1 MIRLEK
7 LSKSF
12 PDGDLFNNVNV
23 FIKRGMRIGLIGP
36 NGSGK
41 TTLLRIMLGKDS
53 PDSGN
58 VHVDK
63 STTIGYL
70 AQDIVAGTGR
80 SILEEVLVSYP
91 EVRELEGKMLAL
103 SEAISKD
110 HNNMDLVNKLGDAQH
125 RFEALGGWNLEDKA
139 KKILSGLGFADE
151 KFTEP
156 MDVFSG
162 GWRMRVALASILLQQ
177 PDILFLDEPTNHLDL
192 EATIWLESF
201 LANWKGG
208 MVMISHDRT
217 FLDRSINNI
226 LEIDLKKI
234 TLYHGNYTKYTE
246 EKALRIEQHRNA
258 FRNQQKQIKDTERFI
273 ERFRSKNTKA
283 TQVQSRVKML
293 DKMEKIEAPTEQNH
307 SMNLRLPQ
315 PSRSLLN
322 VASCRNVT
330 KHYGDIEVFNNLDM
344 VVERGQKIGLVGH
357 NGAGKSTL
365 LKILAGVESVT
376 SGAVRI
382 GSSMVSAY
390 YAQHQLEILNPD
402 ETVFE
407 SIQKVS
413 QGWSETEMRTYLGSF
428 MFSGDEIEKYVKV
441 LSGGEKARV
450 ALARML
456 VQPFHLLLLDE
467 PTNHLDMMTRN
478 VVERALVQFS
488 GSIVCISHDRH
499 FLNNVTNLTC
509 EVGNGGIRL
518 FEGNYEY
525 YKWKK
530 QDEKQSKSERSKVKV
545 EPKEKSDYKERK
557 KIRNRL
563 NWIEKRFTTIDK
575 EIKIERALTKNPDHV
590 DDYEMLERT
599 LKKINILEQEYLDLM
614 EEQELLHSNHLL
626 TSL

>member
-1 MIRLEK
+1 MIRLEN

-12 PDGDLFNNVNV
+12 PDGDLFNNVNIS
-23 FIKRGMRIGLIGP
+23 IKRGMRIGLVGP

-53 PDSGN
+53 ADSGN
-58 VHVDK
+58 VQIDK

-80 SILEEVLVSYP
+80 SILEEVLVAYP
-91 EVRELEGKMLAL
+91 EVRELEGKILAL

-110 HNNMDLVNKLGDAQH
+110 HENMDLVNKLGNAQH

-151 KFTEP
+151 KFIEP

-162 GWRMRVALASILLQQ
+162 GWRMRVALASILLQE

-201 LANWKGG
+201 LSSWKGG
-208 MVMISHDRT
+208 MLMISHDRA

-234 TLYHGNYTKYTE
+234 TLYRGNYTQYTE
-246 EKALRIEQHRNA
+246 EKALRLEQHRNA

-293 DKMEKIEAPTEQNH
+293 DKLEKIEAPTEQNH
-307 SMNLRLPQ
+307 AMNLRLPQ
-315 PSRSLLN
+315 PNRSPLN
-322 VASCRNVT
+322 VAACRNVT
-330 KHYGDIEVFNNLDM
+330 KHYGEIEVFNAMDM
-344 VVERGQKIGLVGH
+344 MVERGQKIGLVGH

-365 LKILAGVESVT
+365 LKMLAGVESVT

-382 GSSMVSAY
+382 GSSVESAY

-413 QGWSETEMRTYLGSF
+413 PGWSENEMRTYLGSF
-428 MFSGDEIEKYVKV
+428 MFSGDEIEKFVKV

-456 VQPFHLLLLDE
+456 VKPSHLLLLDE
-467 PTNHLDMMTRN
+467 PTNHLDMVTRN
-478 VVERALVQFS
+478 VVERALIQFS

-499 FLNNVTNLTC
+499 FLNSVTSLTC
-509 EVGNGGIRL
+509 EVGGGGIRL

-525 YKWKK
+525 YEWKK
-530 QDEKQSKSERSKVKV
+530 QEEKSAESLKSKIKSESKG
-545 EPKEKSDYKERK
+545 KSDYKKRK
-557 KIRNRL
+557 KVRNRL
-563 NWIEKRFTTIDK
+563 AWIEKRFK
-575 EIKIERALTKNPDHV
+575 SIETELKNQRFITQDPANG
-590 DDYEMLERT
+590 DDYELLQKAMETMTNLES
-599 LKKINILEQEYLDLM
+599 EYLELM
-614 EEQELLHSNHLL
+614 EEQEELANHV
-626 TSL
+626 

>member
-1 MIRLEK
+1 MIRLEN

-12 PDGDLFNNVNV
+12 PDGDLFNNVNIS
-23 FIKRGMRIGLIGP
+23 IKHGMRIGLVGP

-58 VHVDK
+58 VQVDK
-63 STTIGYL
+63 STSIGYL

-80 SILEEVLVSYP
+80 TILEEVLVAYP
-91 EVRELEGKMLAL
+91 EVRELEGQIIAF
-103 SEAISKD
+103 SETISKD
-110 HNNMDLVNKLGDAQH
+110 HDNMDLVNKLGDAQH

-139 KKILSGLGFADE
+139 KKILSGLGFSDD

-162 GWRMRVALASILLQQ
+162 GWRMRVALASILLQE

-201 LANWKGG
+201 LSSWKGG
-208 MVMISHDRT
+208 MVMISHDRA

-226 LEIDLKKI
+226 LEIDLKRI

-246 EKALRIEQHRNA
+246 EKALRMEQHKNA
-258 FRNQQKQIKDTERFI
+258 YRNQQKQIKDTERFI

-293 DKMEKIEAPTEQNH
+293 DKLENIEAPTEQNH
-307 SMNLRLPQ
+307 AMNLRLPQ
-315 PSRSLLN
+315 PNRSPLN

-330 KHYGDIEVFNNLDM
+330 KHYGNIEVFNNMDM

-365 LKILAGVESVT
+365 LKMLAGVEAVT

-382 GSSMVSAY
+382 GSSVDSAY
-390 YAQHQLEILNPD
+390 YAQHQLEILNPN

-456 VQPFHLLLLDE
+456 VAPSHILLLDE
-467 PTNHLDMMTRN
+467 PTNHLDMITRN
-478 VVERALVQFS
+478 VVERALIQFS

-509 EVGNGGIRL
+509 EVGGGGIRL

-525 YKWKK
+525 YEWKK
-530 QDEKQSKSERSKVKV
+530 REETQRNSRKSKVKI
-545 EPKEKSDYKERK
+545 ESKKKSGYKEQK

-563 NWIEKRFTTIDK
+563 TWIEKRFTTIEN
-575 EIKIERALTKNPDHV
+575 EIENERALTNNPDYK
-590 DDYEMLERT
+590 DKYE
-599 LKKINILEQEYLDLM
+599 ILEGALNNMNTLEKEYLELM
-614 EEQELLHSNHLL
+614 EEQEKLLK
-626 TSL
+626 

>member
-1 MIRLEK
+1 MIRLEN

-23 FIKRGMRIGLIGP
+23 TIKRGMRIGLVGP

-41 TTLLRIMLGKDS
+41 TTLLRIMLRKEP
-53 PDSGN
+53 PDFGN
-58 VHVDK
+58 IQVEK

-80 SILEEVLVSYP
+80 TILEEVLVAYP
-91 EVRELEGKMLAL
+91 EVRELEGQILAL

-110 HNNMDLVNKLGDAQH
+110 HDNMELVNKLGDVQH

-139 KKILSGLGFADE
+139 KKILSGLGFSDE

-162 GWRMRVALASILLQQ
+162 GWRMRVALASILLQE

-201 LANWKGG
+201 LSKWKGG
-208 MVMISHDRT
+208 IVMISHDRA

-226 LEIDLKKI
+226 LEIDLKKV

-246 EKALRIEQHRNA
+246 EKVLRMEQHRNA
-258 FRNQQKQIKDTERFI
+258 YRNQQKQIKDTERFI

-293 DKMEKIEAPTEQNH
+293 DKMDKVEAPTEQNH
-307 SMNLRLPQ
+307 AMNFRLPQ
-315 PSRSLLN
+315 PSRPPQN
-322 VASCRNVT
+322 MASCRNVT
-330 KHYGDIEVFNNLDM
+330 KHYGKIEVFNNLDM

-365 LKILAGVESVT
+365 LKILASVEPVT

-382 GSSMVSAY
+382 GNSVSCAY
-390 YAQHQLEILNPD
+390 YAQHQLEILNPN
-402 ETVFE
+402 ETVFD
-407 SIQKVS
+407 SVQSVS
-413 QGWSETEMRTYLGSF
+413 PEWSETQIRTYLGSF
-428 MFSGDEIEKYVKV
+428 LFTGDEIEKYIKV

-456 VQPFHLLLLDE
+456 VKPAHLLLLDE
-467 PTNHLDMMTRN
+467 PTNHLDMVSRN
-478 VVERALVQFS
+478 VVERALAQFT
-488 GSIVCISHDRH
+488 GALVCISHDRH
-499 FLNNVTNLTC
+499 FLNNVTNFTC
-509 EVGNGGIRL
+509 EVGDGGIRL

-525 YKWKK
+525 YEWKK
-530 QDEKQSKSERSKVKV
+530 QEEKSAESPKQKIKSESKVKAN
-545 EPKEKSDYKERK
+545 YKERK
-557 KIRNRL
+557 KIQNRL
-563 NWIEKRFTTIDK
+563 TWIEKRFKLIEK
-575 EIKIERALTKNPDHV
+575 EIKTERAITKNPDYA
-590 DDYEMLERT
+590 DDYEKLNQALQNM
-599 LKKINILEQEYLDLM
+599 NILELEYLELM
-614 EEQELLHSNHLL
+614 EEQEILHSKHLL
-626 TSL
+626 T

>member
-1 MIRLEK
+1 MIRLEN

-12 PDGDLFNNVNV
+12 PDGDLFNNVNIS
-23 FIKRGMRIGLIGP
+23 IKHGMRIGLVGP

-41 TTLLRIMLGKDS
+41 TTLLRIMLGKES

-58 VHVDK
+58 VQVDK
-63 STTIGYL
+63 ATTIGYL

-80 SILEEVLVSYP
+80 SILEEVLVAYP
-91 EVRELEGKMLAL
+91 EVRELEGQILVL

-110 HNNMDLVNKLGDAQH
+110 HGNMNLVNKLGDVQH

-139 KKILSGLGFADE
+139 KKILSGLGFDDE
-151 KFTEP
+151 KFTEL

-162 GWRMRVALASILLQQ
+162 GWRMRVALASILLQE
-177 PDILFLDEPTNHLDL
+177 PDVLFLDEPTNHLDL

-201 LANWKGG
+201 LSKWKGG
-208 MVMISHDRT
+208 MVMISHDRA

-246 EKALRIEQHRNA
+246 EKSLRLEQHKNA
-258 FRNQQKQIKDTERFI
+258 YRNQQKQIKDTERFI

-293 DKMEKIEAPTEQNH
+293 DKLEKIEAPTEQNH
-307 SMNLRLPQ
+307 AMNLRLPQ
-315 PSRSLLN
+315 PNRSPLN

-330 KHYGDIEVFNNLDM
+330 KHYENIEVFNNLDM

-365 LKILAGVESVT
+365 LKMLAGVEAVT

-382 GSSMVSAY
+382 GSSVDSAY
-390 YAQHQLEILNPD
+390 YAQHQLEILNPN

-456 VQPFHLLLLDE
+456 VAPSHILLLDE
-467 PTNHLDMMTRN
+467 PTNHLDMITRN
-478 VVERALVQFS
+478 VVERALIQFS

-499 FLNNVTNLTC
+499 FLNKVTNLTC
-509 EVGNGGIRL
+509 EVGGGGIRL

-525 YKWKK
+525 YEWKK
-530 QDEKQSKSERSKVKV
+530 REETQRNTKTSKVKI
-545 EPKEKSDYKERK
+545 ESIKKTGYKEQK

-563 NWIEKRFTTIDK
+563 TWIEKRFTIIEN
-575 EIKIERALTKNPDHV
+575 EIEKERALTNNPD
-590 DDYEMLERT
+590 YEDKYE
-599 LKKINILEQEYLDLM
+599 ILEGALNNMNTLEKEYLELM
-614 EEQELLHSNHLL
+614 EEQEKLLK
-626 TSL
+626 

>member
-1 MIRLEK
+1 MIRLEN

-12 PDGDLFNNVNV
+12 PDGDLFNNVNIS
-23 FIKRGMRIGLIGP
+23 IKHGMRIGLVGP

-41 TTLLRIMLGKDS
+41 TTLLRIMLGKES

-58 VHVDK
+58 VQVDK

-80 SILEEVLVSYP
+80 SILEEVLVAYP
-91 EVRELEGKMLAL
+91 EVRELEGQILVL

-110 HNNMDLVNKLGDAQH
+110 HGNMNLVNKLGDVQH

-139 KKILSGLGFADE
+139 KKILSGLGFDDG

-162 GWRMRVALASILLQQ
+162 GWRMRVALASILLQE
-177 PDILFLDEPTNHLDL
+177 PDVLFLDEPTNHLDL

-201 LANWKGG
+201 LSKWKGG
-208 MVMISHDRT
+208 MVMISHDRA

-246 EKALRIEQHRNA
+246 EKSLRMEQHKNA
-258 FRNQQKQIKDTERFI
+258 YRNQQKQIKDTERFI

-293 DKMEKIEAPTEQNH
+293 DKLEKIEAPTEQNH

-315 PSRSLLN
+315 PNRSPLN

-330 KHYGDIEVFNNLDM
+330 KHYENIEVFNNLDM

-365 LKILAGVESVT
+365 LKMLAGVEAVT

-382 GSSMVSAY
+382 GSSVDSAY
-390 YAQHQLEILNPD
+390 YAQHQLEILNPN

-456 VQPFHLLLLDE
+456 VAPSHILLLDE
-467 PTNHLDMMTRN
+467 PTNHLDMITRN
-478 VVERALVQFS
+478 VVERALIQFS

-499 FLNNVTNLTC
+499 FLNKVTNLTC
-509 EVGNGGIRL
+509 EVGGGGIRL

-525 YKWKK
+525 YEWKK
-530 QDEKQSKSERSKVKV
+530 KEETQRNTKTSKVKI
-545 EPKEKSDYKERK
+545 ESIKKSGYKEQK

-563 NWIEKRFTTIDK
+563 TWIEKRFTIIEN
-575 EIKIERALTKNPDHV
+575 EIEKERALTNNPDYK
-590 DDYEMLERT
+590 DKYE
-599 LKKINILEQEYLDLM
+599 ILESALNNMNTLEKEYLELM
-614 EEQELLHSNHLL
+614 EEQEKLLK
-626 TSL
+626 

>member
-1 MIRLEK
+1 MIRLEN

-12 PDGDLFNNVNV
+12 PDGDLFNNVNIS
-23 FIKRGMRIGLIGP
+23 IKRGMRIGLVGP

-41 TTLLRIMLGKDS
+41 TTLLRIMLGEES

-58 VHVDK
+58 VQVDK

-70 AQDIVAGTGR
+70 TQDIVAGTGR
-80 SILEEVLVSYP
+80 SILEEVLVAYP
-91 EVRELEGKMLAL
+91 EVRELEGQILAL
-103 SEAISKD
+103 SEAVSKD
-110 HNNMDLVNKLGDAQH
+110 HGNMNLVNKLGDVQH

-139 KKILSGLGFADE
+139 KKILSGLGFVDD

-162 GWRMRVALASILLQQ
+162 GWRMRVALASILLQE
-177 PDILFLDEPTNHLDL
+177 PDILFLDEPANHLDL

-201 LANWKGG
+201 LSKWMGG
-208 MVMISHDRT
+208 MVMISHDRA

-234 TLYHGNYTKYTE
+234 TLFHGNYTKYTE
-246 EKALRIEQHRNA
+246 EKSLRMEQHKNA
-258 FRNQQKQIKDTERFI
+258 YRNQQKQIKDTERFI

-293 DKMEKIEAPTEQNH
+293 DKLEKIEAPTEQNH
-307 SMNLRLPQ
+307 AMNLRLPQ
-315 PSRSLLN
+315 PNRSPLI

-330 KHYGDIEVFNNLDM
+330 KHYENIEVFNNMDM

-365 LKILAGVESVT
+365 LKMLAGIEPVT
-376 SGAVRI
+376 SGVVRI
-382 GSSMVSAY
+382 GSNVDSAY
-390 YAQHQLEILNPD
+390 YAQHQLEILNPN

-413 QGWSETEMRTYLGSF
+413 QGWSETQMRTYLGSF

-456 VQPFHLLLLDE
+456 VEPSHILLLDE
-467 PTNHLDMMTRN
+467 PTNHLDMVTRN
-478 VVERALVQFS
+478 VVERALIQFS

-509 EVGNGGIRL
+509 EVAGGGIRL

-525 YKWKK
+525 YEWKK
-530 QDEKQSKSERSKVKV
+530 KEETQKSTRTSKVKIAS
-545 EPKEKSDYKERK
+545 KKKSDYKEQK

-563 NWIEKRFTTIDK
+563 AWIDKRFKTIENEIEK
-575 EIKIERALTKNPDHV
+575 ERALTNNPDYK
-590 DDYEMLERT
+590 DKYE
-599 LKKINILEQEYLDLM
+599 ILEGALNNMNTLEKEYLELM
-614 EEQELLHSNHLL
+614 EEQERLLK
-626 TSL
+626 

>member
-1 MIRLEK
+1 MIRLEN

-23 FIKRGMRIGLIGP
+23 SIKRGMRIGLIGP

-80 SILEEVLVSYP
+80 SILEEVLVAYP

-162 GWRMRVALASILLQQ
+162 GWRMRVALASILIQQ

-208 MVMISHDRT
+208 MVMISHDRA

-293 DKMEKIEAPTEQNH
+293 DKLEKIEAPTKQNH

-365 LKILAGVESVT
+365 LKMLAGVESVT

-382 GSSMVSAY
+382 GSSVVSAY
-390 YAQHQLEILNPD
+390 YAQHQLEILNPN

-456 VQPFHLLLLDE
+456 VQP
-467 PTNHLDMMTRN
+467 
-478 VVERALVQFS
+478 S
-488 GSIVCISHDRH
+488 C
-499 FLNNVTNLTC
+499 
-509 EVGNGGIRL
+509 
-518 FEGNYEY
+518 
-525 YKWKK
+525 
-530 QDEKQSKSERSKVKV
+530 
-545 EPKEKSDYKERK
+545 
-557 KIRNRL
+557 
-563 NWIEKRFTTIDK
+563 
-575 EIKIERALTKNPDHV
+575 
-590 DDYEMLERT
+590 
-599 LKKINILEQEYLDLM
+599 
-614 EEQELLHSNHLL
+614 
-626 TSL
+626 

>member
-1 MIRLEK
+1 MIRLEN

-12 PDGDLFNNVNV
+12 PDGDLFNNVNIS
-23 FIKRGMRIGLIGP
+23 IKHGMRIGLVGP

-41 TTLLRIMLGKDS
+41 TTLLRIMLGKES

-58 VHVDK
+58 VQVDK

-80 SILEEVLVSYP
+80 SILEEVLVAYP
-91 EVRELEGKMLAL
+91 EVRELEGQILVL

-110 HNNMDLVNKLGDAQH
+110 HGNMNLVNKLGDVQH

-139 KKILSGLGFADE
+139 KKILSGLGFDDE

-162 GWRMRVALASILLQQ
+162 GWRMRVALASILLQE
-177 PDILFLDEPTNHLDL
+177 PDVLFLDEPTNHLDL

-201 LANWKGG
+201 LSKWKGG
-208 MVMISHDRT
+208 MVMISHDRA

-246 EKALRIEQHRNA
+246 EKSLRMEQHKNA
-258 FRNQQKQIKDTERFI
+258 YRNQQKQIKDTERFI

-293 DKMEKIEAPTEQNH
+293 DKLEKIEAPTEQNH

-315 PSRSLLN
+315 PNRSPLN

-330 KHYGDIEVFNNLDM
+330 KHYENIEVFNNLDM

-365 LKILAGVESVT
+365 LKMLAGVEAVT

-382 GSSMVSAY
+382 GSSVDSAY
-390 YAQHQLEILNPD
+390 YAQHQLEILNPN

-456 VQPFHLLLLDE
+456 VAPSHILLLDE
-467 PTNHLDMMTRN
+467 PTNHLDMITRN
-478 VVERALVQFS
+478 VVERALIQFS

-499 FLNNVTNLTC
+499 FLNKVTNLTC
-509 EVGNGGIRL
+509 EVGGGGIRL

-525 YKWKK
+525 YEWKK
-530 QDEKQSKSERSKVKV
+530 KEETERNTKTSKVKI
-545 EPKEKSDYKERK
+545 ESIKKSGYKEQK

-563 NWIEKRFTTIDK
+563 TWIEKRFTIIEN
-575 EIKIERALTKNPDHV
+575 EIEKERALTNNPD
-590 DDYEMLERT
+590 YEDKYE
-599 LKKINILEQEYLDLM
+599 ILEGALNNMNTLEKEYLELM
-614 EEQELLHSNHLL
+614 EEQEQLLK
-626 TSL
+626 

>member
-1 MIRLEK
+1 
-7 LSKSF
+7 
-12 PDGDLFNNVNV
+12 
-23 FIKRGMRIGLIGP
+23 
-36 NGSGK
+36 
-41 TTLLRIMLGKDS
+41 MLGKDS
-53 PDSGN
+53 ADSGN
-58 VHVDK
+58 VQIDK

-80 SILEEVLVSYP
+80 SILEEVLVAYP
-91 EVRELEGKMLAL
+91 EVRELEGKILAL

-110 HNNMDLVNKLGDAQH
+110 HENMDLVNKLGDAQH

-151 KFTEP
+151 KFIEP

-162 GWRMRVALASILLQQ
+162 GWRMRVALASILLQE

-201 LANWKGG
+201 LSSWKGG
-208 MVMISHDRT
+208 MLMISHDRA

-234 TLYHGNYTKYTE
+234 TLYRGNYTQYTE
-246 EKALRIEQHRNA
+246 EKALRLEQHRNA

-293 DKMEKIEAPTEQNH
+293 DKLEKIEAPTEQNH
-307 SMNLRLPQ
+307 AMNLRLPQ
-315 PSRSLLN
+315 PNRSPLN
-322 VASCRNVT
+322 VAACRNVT
-330 KHYGDIEVFNNLDM
+330 KHYGEIEVFNAMDM
-344 VVERGQKIGLVGH
+344 MVERGQKIGLVGH

-365 LKILAGVESVT
+365 LKMLAGVESVT

-382 GSSMVSAY
+382 GSSVESAY

-413 QGWSETEMRTYLGSF
+413 PGWSENEMRTYLGSF
-428 MFSGDEIEKYVKV
+428 MFSGDEIEKFVKV

-456 VQPFHLLLLDE
+456 VKPSHLLLLDE
-467 PTNHLDMMTRN
+467 PTNHLDMVTRN
-478 VVERALVQFS
+478 VVERALIQFS

-499 FLNNVTNLTC
+499 FLNSVTNLTC
-509 EVGNGGIRL
+509 EVGGGGIRL

-525 YKWKK
+525 YEWKK
-530 QDEKQSKSERSKVKV
+530 QEEKSAESPKSKIKSESKG
-545 EPKEKSDYKERK
+545 KSDYKKRK
-557 KIRNRL
+557 KVRNRL
-563 NWIEKRFTTIDK
+563 AWIEKRFK
-575 EIKIERALTKNPDHV
+575 SIETELKNQRFITQDPANG
-590 DDYEMLERT
+590 DDYELLQKSMELMSTLE
-599 LKKINILEQEYLDLM
+599 NEYLELM
-614 EEQELLHSNHLL
+614 EEQEELTNHV
-626 TSL
+626 

>member
-1 MIRLEK
+1 MIRLEN

-12 PDGDLFNNVNV
+12 PDGDLFNNVNIA
-23 FIKRGMRIGLIGP
+23 IKRGMRIGLVGP

-41 TTLLRIMLGKDS
+41 TTLLRIMLGKET

-58 VHVDK
+58 VQVDK

-80 SILEEVLVSYP
+80 SILEEVLVAYP
-91 EVRELEGKMLAL
+91 EVRELEGQILEL
-103 SEAISKD
+103 SQAISVD
-110 HNNMDLVNKLGDAQH
+110 HKNIDLVNKLGDVQH

-139 KKILSGLGFADE
+139 KKILSGLGFTDK
-151 KFTEP
+151 KFIEP
-156 MDVFSG
+156 MDAFSG
-162 GWRMRVALASILLQQ
+162 GWRMRVALASILLQE
-177 PDILFLDEPTNHLDL
+177 PEILFLDEPTNHLDL

-201 LANWKGG
+201 LSNWMGG
-208 MVMISHDRT
+208 MVMISHDRE

-234 TLYHGNYTKYTE
+234 TLYKGNYTKYTE
-246 EKALRIEQHRNA
+246 ERSLRMEQHKNA
-258 FRNQQKQIKDTERFI
+258 YRNQQKQIKDTERFI

-293 DKMEKIEAPTEQNH
+293 DKLEKIEAPTEQIH
-307 SMNLRLPQ
+307 AINLKLPQ
-315 PSRSLLN
+315 PTRSPLN
-322 VASCRNVT
+322 VASCLNLT
-330 KHYGDIEVFNNLDM
+330 KHYDDVEVFNNLDM

-365 LKILAGVESVT
+365 LKMLAGVEPVT
-376 SGAVRI
+376 SGSVLI
-382 GSSMVSAY
+382 GSNVESAY

-407 SIQKVS
+407 SIQKIS
-413 QGWSETEMRTYLGSF
+413 QGWSENEIRTYLGSF

-456 VQPFHLLLLDE
+456 VQPSHILLLDE
-467 PTNHLDMMTRN
+467 PTNHLDMVTRN
-478 VVERALVQFS
+478 VVEQALIKFS

-499 FLNNVTNLTC
+499 FLNAVTNLTC
-509 EVGNGGIRL
+509 EVDNCGVKL

-525 YKWKK
+525 YEWKK
-530 QDEKQSKSERSKVKV
+530 KKEFQNNSSKSKVKN
-545 EPKEKSDYKERK
+545 ESRK
-557 KIRNRL
+557 KTHYKLKKKARNRL
-563 NWIEKRFTTIDK
+563 AWIDKRFTVL
-575 EIKIERALTKNPDHV
+575 ENKIEEERALTNDPANN
-590 DDYEMLERT
+590 DDYEILQNALDNMNTLE
-599 LKKINILEQEYLDLM
+599 KEYLDLM
-614 EEQELLHSNHLL
+614 EEQERLLI
-626 TSL
+626 

>member
-1 MIRLEK
+1 MIRLEN

-12 PDGDLFNNVNV
+12 PDGDLFSNVNI
-23 FIKRGMRIGLIGP
+23 FLKHGMRAGLVGP

-58 VHVDK
+58 VQVDK

-80 SILEEVLVSYP
+80 SILEEVLAAYP
-91 EVRELEGKMLAL
+91 EVRDLEGKILAL
-103 SEAISKD
+103 SEAISND
-110 HNNMDLVNKLGDAQH
+110 HNNMELVNQLGEAQN

-162 GWRMRVALASILLQQ
+162 GWRMRVALASILLQE

-201 LANWKGG
+201 LADWKGG
-208 MVMISHDRT
+208 MVMISHDRV
-217 FLDRSINNI
+217 FLDQSVNHI

-234 TLYHGNYTKYTE
+234 TLFHGNYTKYTE
-246 EKALRIEQHRNA
+246 EKELRMEQHRNA
-258 FRNQQKQIKDTERFI
+258 YRNQQKQIKDTERFI
-273 ERFRSKNTKA
+273 ERFRYKNTKS

-293 DKMEKIEAPTEQNH
+293 DKLEKIEAPTEQNH
-307 SMNLRLPQ
+307 AMNLRLPQ
-315 PSRSLLN
+315 PSRPPLN

-330 KHYGDIEVFNNLDM
+330 KHYGEIEVFNDM
-344 VVERGQKIGLVGH
+344 DLVVERGQKIGLVGH

-365 LKILAGVESVT
+365 LKLLAGEEPVT

-382 GSSMVSAY
+382 GSSVDSAY
-390 YAQHQLEILNPD
+390 YAQHQLEILDPND
-402 ETVFE
+402 TVFE

-413 QGWSETEMRTYLGSF
+413 PGWGENEMRTYLGSF

-456 VQPFHLLLLDE
+456 VKPSHLLLLDE
-467 PTNHLDMMTRN
+467 PTNHLDMVTRN
-478 VVERALVQFS
+478 VVERALTQFS

-509 EVGNGGIRL
+509 EVGGGGIRL

-525 YKWKK
+525 YEWKK
-530 QDEKQSKSERSKVKV
+530 QEEKQTKSVKPKVKI
-545 EPKEKSDYKERK
+545 KSKRKSDYKERK
-557 KIRNRL
+557 KARNRL
-563 NWIEKRFTTIDK
+563 SWIEKRFTTIENELESQRSISQDP
-575 EIKIERALTKNPDHV
+575 ANG
-590 DDYEMLERT
+590 DDYELLQKAMETMTNLES
-599 LKKINILEQEYLDLM
+599 EYLELM
-614 EEQELLHSNHLL
+614 EEQENLNLK
-626 TSL
+626 

>member
-1 MIRLEK
+1 MIRLEN

-12 PDGDLFNNVNV
+12 PDGDLFNNVNIS
-23 FIKRGMRIGLIGP
+23 IKHGMRIGLVGP

-41 TTLLRIMLGKDS
+41 TTLLRIMLGKES

-58 VHVDK
+58 VQVDK

-80 SILEEVLVSYP
+80 SILEEVLVAYP
-91 EVRELEGKMLAL
+91 EVRELEGQILAL
-103 SEAISKD
+103 SETISKD
-110 HNNMDLVNKLGDAQH
+110 HENMNLVNELGDVQH

-162 GWRMRVALASILLQQ
+162 GWRMRVALASILLQE

-201 LANWKGG
+201 LAKWMGG
-208 MVMISHDRT
+208 MVMISHDRA
-217 FLDRSINNI
+217 FLDQSINNI

-234 TLYHGNYTKYTE
+234 TLFHGNYTKYTE
-246 EKALRIEQHRNA
+246 EKSLRMEQHKNA
-258 FRNQQKQIKDTERFI
+258 YRNQQKQIKDTERFI

-293 DKMEKIEAPTEQNH
+293 DKLEKIEVPTEQNH
-307 SMNLRLPQ
+307 AMNLKLPQ
-315 PSRSLLN
+315 PNRSPLN

-330 KHYGDIEVFNNLDM
+330 KHYENIEVFNNMDM

-365 LKILAGVESVT
+365 LKMLAGVEAVT

-382 GSSMVSAY
+382 GSSVDSAY

-413 QGWSETEMRTYLGSF
+413 PVG
-428 MFSGDEIEKYVKV
+428 VKM
-441 LSGGEKARV
+441 K
-450 ALARML
+450 
-456 VQPFHLLLLDE
+456 
-467 PTNHLDMMTRN
+467 
-478 VVERALVQFS
+478 
-488 GSIVCISHDRH
+488 
-499 FLNNVTNLTC
+499 
-509 EVGNGGIRL
+509 
-518 FEGNYEY
+518 
-525 YKWKK
+525 
-530 QDEKQSKSERSKVKV
+530 
-545 EPKEKSDYKERK
+545 
-557 KIRNRL
+557 
-563 NWIEKRFTTIDK
+563 
-575 EIKIERALTKNPDHV
+575 
-590 DDYEMLERT
+590 
-599 LKKINILEQEYLDLM
+599 
-614 EEQELLHSNHLL
+614 
-626 TSL
+626 

>member
-1 MIRLEK
+1 MIRLEN

-12 PDGDLFNNVNV
+12 PDGDLFNNVNIS
-23 FIKRGMRIGLIGP
+23 IKHGMRIGLVGP

-41 TTLLRIMLGKDS
+41 TTLLRIMLGKES

-58 VHVDK
+58 VQVDK

-80 SILEEVLVSYP
+80 SILEEVLVAYP
-91 EVRELEGKMLAL
+91 EVRELEGQILVL

-110 HNNMDLVNKLGDAQH
+110 HGNMNLVNKLGDVQH

-139 KKILSGLGFADE
+139 KKILSGLGFDDE

-162 GWRMRVALASILLQQ
+162 GWRMRVALASILLQE
-177 PDILFLDEPTNHLDL
+177 PDVLFLDEPTNHLDL

-201 LANWKGG
+201 LSKWKGG
-208 MVMISHDRT
+208 MVMISHDRA

-246 EKALRIEQHRNA
+246 EKSLRMEQHKNA
-258 FRNQQKQIKDTERFI
+258 YRNQQKQIKDTERFI

-293 DKMEKIEAPTEQNH
+293 DKLEKIEAPTEQNH
-307 SMNLRLPQ
+307 AMNLRLPQ
-315 PSRSLLN
+315 PNRSPLN

-330 KHYGDIEVFNNLDM
+330 KHYENIEVFNNLDM

-365 LKILAGVESVT
+365 LKMLAGVEAVT

-382 GSSMVSAY
+382 GSSVDSAY
-390 YAQHQLEILNPD
+390 YAQHQLEILNPN

-456 VQPFHLLLLDE
+456 VAPSHILLLDE
-467 PTNHLDMMTRN
+467 PTNHLDMITRN
-478 VVERALVQFS
+478 VVERALIQFS

-499 FLNNVTNLTC
+499 FLNKVTNLTC
-509 EVGNGGIRL
+509 EVGGGGIRL

-525 YKWKK
+525 YEWKK
-530 QDEKQSKSERSKVKV
+530 KEETQRNTKTSKVKI
-545 EPKEKSDYKERK
+545 ESIKKTGYKEQK

-563 NWIEKRFTTIDK
+563 TWIEKRFTIIEN
-575 EIKIERALTKNPDHV
+575 EIEKERALTNNPDYK
-590 DDYEMLERT
+590 DKYE
-599 LKKINILEQEYLDLM
+599 ILESALNNMNTLEKEYLELM
-614 EEQELLHSNHLL
+614 EEQEKLLK
-626 TSL
+626 

>member
-1 MIRLEK
+1 MIRLEN

-12 PDGDLFNNVNV
+12 PDGDLFNNVNIS
-23 FIKRGMRIGLIGP
+23 IKRGMRIGLVGP

-41 TTLLRIMLGKDS
+41 TTLLRIMLGKET

-58 VHVDK
+58 VQVDK

-80 SILEEVLVSYP
+80 SILEEVLVAYP
-91 EVRELEGKMLAL
+91 EVRELEGQILEL
-103 SEAISKD
+103 SQAISVD
-110 HNNMDLVNKLGDAQH
+110 HKNIDLVNKLGDVQH

-139 KKILSGLGFADE
+139 KKILSGLGFTDK
-151 KFTEP
+151 KFIEP
-156 MDVFSG
+156 MDAFSG
-162 GWRMRVALASILLQQ
+162 GWRMRVALASILLQE
-177 PDILFLDEPTNHLDL
+177 PEILFLDEPTNHLDL

-201 LANWKGG
+201 LSNWMGG
-208 MVMISHDRT
+208 MVMISHDRE

-234 TLYHGNYTKYTE
+234 TLYKGNYTKYTE
-246 EKALRIEQHRNA
+246 ERSLRMEQHKNA
-258 FRNQQKQIKDTERFI
+258 YRNQQKQIKDTERFI

-293 DKMEKIEAPTEQNH
+293 DKLEKIEAPTEQIH
-307 SMNLRLPQ
+307 AINLKLPQ
-315 PSRSLLN
+315 PTRSPLN
-322 VASCRNVT
+322 VASCLNVT
-330 KHYGDIEVFNNLDM
+330 KHYDDVEVFNNLDM

-365 LKILAGVESVT
+365 LKMLAGVEPVT
-376 SGAVRI
+376 SGSVLI
-382 GSSMVSAY
+382 GSNVESAY

-407 SIQKVS
+407 SIQKIS
-413 QGWSETEMRTYLGSF
+413 QGWSENEIRTYLGSF

-456 VQPFHLLLLDE
+456 VQPSHILLLDE
-467 PTNHLDMMTRN
+467 PTNHLDMVTRN
-478 VVERALVQFS
+478 VVEQALIKFS

-499 FLNNVTNLTC
+499 FLNAVTNLTC
-509 EVGNGGIRL
+509 EVDNCGVKL

-525 YKWKK
+525 YEWKK
-530 QDEKQSKSERSKVKV
+530 KKEFQNNSSKSKVKN
-545 EPKEKSDYKERK
+545 ESRK
-557 KIRNRL
+557 KTHYKLKKKARNRL
-563 NWIEKRFTTIDK
+563 AWIDKRFTVL
-575 EIKIERALTKNPDHV
+575 ENKIEEERALTNDPANN
-590 DDYEMLERT
+590 DDYEILQNALDNMNALE
-599 LKKINILEQEYLDLM
+599 KEYLDLM
-614 EEQELLHSNHLL
+614 EEQERLLI
-626 TSL
+626 